1 MLRTTGWAASAALVA
16 ALGLAGCATPGEP
29 VSPRPLVQASDLGL
43 APDVATPAVEARWWR
58 LLGDPALDDLVQRAL
73 DGQPTLRVAA
83 ARLARAEA
91 AVAASAATDGPQASL
106 SADATRQHFTSTG
119 LYPPPLAGSM
129 RNTSTLQAGA
139 SLSLDFFGRHA
150 AALQAALGQQRAA
163 EADLQ
168 AARLLLTSQVTRVHV
183 GLARTFALR
192 EVAERT
198 LAQREQWL
206 ALTAQRVKAGLDPL
220 SERRTLEGTV
230 AEARQQIAALDEQI
244 ALARTQLAQL
254 SGQAPDALAHWR
266 PALTGLQVAP
276 LPAALG
282 ADLLGRRPEIAAA
295 RWRVEAAVQEV
306 AQAEAQFYPDINLVG
321 FVGLSAIG
329 LDRLVQLPSRQ
340 FGVGPALRL
349 PLFDSGLL
357 RARVRGQAAELDA
370 AVAVYHGAVL
380 DAVREATDAIAVLQ
394 AVHHQQ
400 AEQSQALAAAQA
412 AHALVRSRRESGL
425 TSELSVLAAESA
437 VLAQRR
443 AAAELRGRE
452 LDGQVVLM
460 RALGGGWRAGTAPV
474 QETRATQ
481 P

>member
-1 MLRTTGWAASAALVA
+1 M
-16 ALGLAGCATPGEP
+16 
-29 VSPRPLVQASDLGL
+29 
-43 APDVATPAVEARWWR
+43 
-58 LLGDPALDDLVQRAL
+58 
-73 DGQPTLRVAA
+73 
-83 ARLARAEA
+83 
-91 AVAASAATDGPQASL
+91 
-106 SADATRQHFTSTG
+106 
-119 LYPPPLAGSM
+119 
-129 RNTSTLQAGA
+129 
-139 SLSLDFFGRHA
+139 
-150 AALQAALGQQRAA
+150 
-163 EADLQ
+163 
-168 AARLLLTSQVTRVHV
+168 
-183 GLARTFALR
+183 
-192 EVAERT
+192 
-198 LAQREQWL
+198 AQ
-206 ALTAQRVKAGLDPL
+206 
-220 SERRTLEGTV
+220 
-230 AEARQQIAALDEQI
+230 
-244 ALARTQLAQL
+244 
-254 SGQAPDALAHWR
+254 WR
-266 PALTGLQVAP
+266 PALTGLQAAP

-295 RWRVEAAVQEV
+295 RWRVEAAVQDV

-349 PLFDSGLL
+349 PLFDGGLL

-394 AVHHQQ
+394 AVHRQQ

-412 AHALVRSRRESGL
+412 AHALARSRRESGL

-460 RALGGGWRAGTAPV
+460 RALGGGWQAGTAPV
-474 QETRATQ
+474 QQSRATQ